1 MGGGVVVYVVEAGAE
16 GGVVVGLSYLAEYCS
31 SYLRS
36 VYAVR
41 NNQSSKSSV
50 GIALK
55 ISLPMESQGVA
66 GS

>member
-1 MGGGVVVYVVEAGAE
+1 MGGEVVVYVVEAGAE
-16 GGVVVGLSYLAEYCS
+16 GGVVVLSCLAEYCS
-31 SYLRS
+31 SCLRS

-41 NNQSSKSSV
+41 NNQSSKCSV